1 MKNNKYNMINF
12 WLETNVKQKTLTS
25 QVFTRMFKISNKQYF
40 QNGSLLAHKIY
51 YKMYV
56 INEIFYK

>member
-1 MKNNKYNMINF
+1 MINV

-25 QVFTRMFKISNKQYF
+25 QVFTCMFKISHKQYF
-40 QNGSLLAHKIY
+40 QNGSLLANKIY